1 MGEFSSANDIETV
14 VEEGFDVIEVHIS
27 CPLPHAHS
35 INVSIMGL
43 RSYIE
48 DIEKKQ
54 SSYRNIGE
62 IKGDVIWLKYRANYH
77 LAGLENG
84 NKLVKMLLTEK
95 SIPYFPRKFRKLNVG
110 FAKRGAICRMCV
122 TKGSIKSK
130 NPKNRRIKEWR
141 LCLWH
146 HRKCLSKMIL
156 LT

>member
-1 MGEFSSANDIETV
+1 MGEFSNANDTKTV

-27 CPLPHAHS
+27 CPLPHAHL
-35 INVSIMGL
+35 INVRVYSRTL
-43 RSYIE
+43 RTK
-48 DIEKKQ
+48 KKQ
-54 SSYRNIGE
+54 RSYRNIGE
-62 IKGDVIWLKYRANYH
+62 IKGDVIRLKYRATYH

-84 NKLVKMLLTEK
+84 NRLVRMLLTEK

-110 FAKRGAICRMCV
+110 FAKRGAICRMRV

-130 NPKNRRIKEWR
+130 NPKNRRTKEWR